1 MCTVNLAPN
10 LAIITVL
17 NNSARNRGVHEQFLR
32 LDVWRTKAG
41 LVTAKL
47 LIIVTSRTVDKS
59 DLLS

>member
-17 NNSARNRGVHEQFLR
+17 NNSARGVHEQFLR
-32 LDVWRTKAG
+32 LDVWRKKAG